1 MKRCSK
7 CGETRPV
14 SEFNKNAR
22 LKSGLYSWCKTC
34 ARANSRHWYHAN
46 RERNLA
52 NMKVYREANRV
63 YIRERSRSTNR
74 NRSLRN
80 RYGLTLGRFEEM
92 LAEQSG
98 LCAICKEPMRRP
110 CVDHDHA
117 TRKVRGLLC
126 DPCNQGLGL
135 FRDDSVLLKSAIGYL
150 AGSRKRTE
158 EPSA

>member
-7 CGETRPV
+7 CGETKPV

-52 NMKVYREANRV
+52 NMKVYREANRE
-63 YIRERSRSTNR
+63 YIRKQSRSTSK

-80 RYGLTLGRFEEM
+80 RYGLTLERFGEM

-98 LCAICKEPMRRP
+98 LCAICSVLMKRP

-117 TRKVRGLLC
+117 RGVVRGLLC
-126 DPCNQGLGL
+126 DPCNQGIGFL
-135 FRDDSVLLKSAIGYL
+135 REDPSVIRAAAAYVEGWLKKTKRSA
-150 AGSRKRTE
+150 
-158 EPSA
+158 